1 MIRVLF
7 ICLGNICRSPAA
19 EGIMKSLILNNN
31 LQNEIS
37 VDSAG
42 TISYHTGES
51 PDSRMLKHATQKGYE
66 LNHKARKFN
75 PDKDFKEFDYILTM
89 DDQNYID
96 INKLDKRNLYS
107 TKVCKIADFSSDPKV
122 KSVPDPYNG
131 GPEAF
136 DNVIDILMDACTN
149 LLNKIKYE
157 LK

>member
-1 MIRVLF
+1 
-7 ICLGNICRSPAA
+7 
-19 EGIMKSLILNNN
+19 MKSLILNNN

-51 PDSRMLKHATQKGYE
+51 PDSRMLKHAAQKGYE

-75 PDKDFKEFDYILTM
+75 PNSDFIEFDYILTM
-89 DDQNYID
+89 DDQNYKD
-96 INKLDKRNLYS
+96 IKKLDKRNLYS
-107 TKVCKIADFSSDPKV
+107 TKIYKIADFSSDPKV

-136 DNVIDILMDACTN
+136 DNVIDILMDACSN
-149 LLNKIKYE
+149 LLNKIKDE
-157 LK
+157 FK